1 MGDRGMSL
9 RDKIIAELQ
18 AELGYA
24 GLPHERAADRILAI
38 SEIAEALAYVEAV
51 DSAHPVFNEIREML
65 NRKNLTH
72 RISTAEPD

>member
-1 MGDRGMSL
+1 MSL

-38 SEIAEALAYVEAV
+38 PEIADALESHARRTPEATAARI
-51 DSAHPVFNEIREML
+51 DEMTQ
-65 NRKNLTH
+65 RHLTH